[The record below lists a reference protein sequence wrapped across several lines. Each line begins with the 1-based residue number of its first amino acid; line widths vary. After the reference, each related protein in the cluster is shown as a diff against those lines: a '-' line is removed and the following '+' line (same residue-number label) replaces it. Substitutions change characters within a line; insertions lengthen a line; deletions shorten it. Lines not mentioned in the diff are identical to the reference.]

1 MTRSI
6 IAIATAVL
14 AAATM
19 LTSAAEA
26 GFGMRIGFGGGPA
39 PYLTDY
45 NKESAHGYKP
55 AKKRA
60 TRAARRQV
68 KAPVK
73 VTKKATST
81 HSVAKIEETAPT
93 ADTENSS
100 IAATQTAETENSSI
114 SVAQVEAKQETL
126 AEPVETAEA
135 TPSEPLA
142 ARQIDCKKF
151 FATVGMTLTVPCE

>member
-1 MTRSI
+1 MTKSI

-26 GFGMRIGFGGGPA
+26 GFKVRLGFGGPA

-45 NKESAHGYKP
+45 NKQSAHEYKP

-60 TRAARRQV
+60 YRAARRQE

-73 VTKKATST
+73 VSKKSSGTVK
-81 HSVAKIEETAPT
+81 VAEKTETAPVV
-93 ADTENSS
+93 EP
-100 IAATQTAETENSSI
+100 AETENSSI

-126 AEPVETAEA
+126 AEPVTTAEA